1 MQGYTND
8 RLLIFFCQQTN
19 TLTDFLVPFIL
30 KSVNAKLFSA
40 VVIFS
45 LFLSFSSFISP
56 KIIYAVWYVNGNGN
70 LVFEPESPTGEVLG
84 TVYAKDGEDGGGS
97 SGSGSSGDGGGGS
110 SSSSGG
116 SGGGSEEKKEE
127 SKSSSSGSSGTSTT
141 NSNPVFFTPQS
152 SSGKKEKDKSSKE
165 LQSTSSTK
173 SIISPA
179 KAPGLEFKEEE
190 AEQGTG
196 EPRIKTEEGKTEIIF
211 GEGEKIK
218 TRTRDGETRT
228 DIYSGGVK
236 VRFEQKNGRM
246 IIKAE
251 NEANEEVLLGEQE
264 LFKIE
269 ERLDKNT
276 VKVATGSGNSFV
288 FARGNMA
295 AKTNFP
301 LSVDLATNA
310 LAVTTPAGIKTVTIL
325 PDQAVNNMLA
335 ANVIDKLGTAA
346 VTEAARTG
354 TLTGVSGIVDLALR
368 NHVPVY
374 EINGLSDQKLL
385 GFIPVAIPQ
394 KVVVSAETG
403 ELVAAEKTPL
413 NTLLDLLSI

>member
-1 MQGYTND
+1 MTK
-8 RLLIFFCQQTN
+8 F
-19 TLTDFLVPFIL
+19 LTPFTL
-30 KSVNAKLFSA
+30 KSVKAKLFSA
-40 VVIFS
+40 IFFFF
-45 LFLSFSSFISP
+45 LFLSFSSVISP
-56 KIIYAVWYVNGNGN
+56 GGVYAVWRVDGNGN
-70 LVFEPESPTGEVLG
+70 LVYEPEQANGEVLG

-97 SGSGSSGDGGGGS
+97 SGSGSSG
-110 SSSSGG
+110 
-116 SGGGSEEKKEE
+116 SGGGSEEEEKKEEKKGE
-127 SKSSSSGSSGTSTT
+127 SKSSSSGSSGTST

-152 SSGKKEKDKSSKE
+152 SSGKKEKGKSS
-165 LQSTSSTK
+165 
-173 SIISPA
+173 ISPA
-179 KAPGLEFKEEE
+179 KAAELEIKEEE
-190 AEQGTG
+190 TESASAG
-196 EPRIKTEEGKTEIIF
+196 PRIKTEEGKTEIIF

-218 TRTRDGETRT
+218 IRTKDGETRT

-236 VRFEQKNGRM
+236 VRFEQKDGRM

-301 LSVDLATNA
+301 LSIDLATNA
-310 LAVTTPAGIKTVTIL
+310 LTVTTPAGTKTVTIL
-325 PDQAVNNMLA
+325 PDQAVKNILA
-335 ANVIDKLGTAA
+335 ANVIDRLGVAA
-346 VTEAARTG
+346 VTEAAKTG
-354 TLTGVSGIVDLALR
+354 SLTDVSGVVDLALR
-368 NHVPVY
+368 NNVPVY
-374 EINGLSDQKLL
+374 EINGLSDQKFL